1 MRTIVVFVNGRARAG
16 KDTAIAMMRGLL
28 TGFGW
33 KSDNYSSIDPV
44 RELLARS
51 NIDVSQK
58 TDDDR
63 DLLAEVGYIL
73 ERHRSYRTEGVAKA
87 FRNFTTGRS
96 GHRIMFV
103 SIREHNLLLKMK
115 DRLTEDGAEVRT
127 LFVERDVKHITSNS
141 ADADCPD
148 PRLYEFIIDNNG
160 TLVDLATSVAR
171 VADKMVGLKQVS

>member
-1 MRTIVVFVNGRARAG
+1 MRKIVVFVNGRAGAG

-28 TGFGW
+28 MAFGW
-33 KSDNYSSIDPV
+33 STDNYSSIDPV

-58 TDDDR
+58 TEADR
-63 DLLAEVGYIL
+63 DLLAEIGTSL
-73 ERHRSYRTEGVAKA
+73 EMHSNYRTEGVAKA
-87 FRNFTTGRS
+87 FRNFTTGRD
-96 GHRIMFV
+96 GRRIMFV
-103 SIREHNLLLKMK
+103 SIREHKLMLKMK
-115 DRLTEDGAEVRT
+115 DRLEKDGAEVRT

-160 TLVDLATSVAR
+160 TLVDLAIAVAR
-171 VADKMVGLKQVS
+171 VADNMVGLKQVS